1 MKGPEYGNAVHTG
14 LIFLPMNVAKQAVIN
29 NFIQQ
34 RRDEIIMAKIGLDK
48 FTDVV
53 PVAGLD

>member
-1 MKGPEYGNAVHTG
+1 MS
-14 LIFLPMNVAKQAVIN
+14 LAKQAVVN

-34 RRDEIIMAKIGLDK
+34 RRDEIIMAKIGLEQFKDS
-48 FTDVV
+48 V

>member
-1 MKGPEYGNAVHTG
+1 
-14 LIFLPMNVAKQAVIN
+14 MNQAKQAVIN